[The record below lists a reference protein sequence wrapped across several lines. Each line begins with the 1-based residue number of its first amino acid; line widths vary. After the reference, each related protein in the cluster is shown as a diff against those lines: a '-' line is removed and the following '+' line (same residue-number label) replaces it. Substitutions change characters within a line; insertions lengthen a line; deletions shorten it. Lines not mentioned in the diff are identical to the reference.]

1 LQAVSGDSIPIRAD
15 TLASGGR
22 WVNDAP
28 SKVVRRSFVAAS
40 ISRHDTGSFSSNWDL
55 QGTNMRQ
62 HSTSL
67 GNHIM
72 RQAILAAAIAAA
84 VASASVP
91 VLAEPAARKLTY
103 YEYRRGLFALS
114 KIETASVVM
123 LGDSLTEGA
132 PWRELTGCLSLVNR
146 GIGGDTTTR
155 LLGRLDEVFKMRPRA
170 IFLMI
175 GVNDI
180 SLSVPRSTTVENLR
194 AILDRLERADTQPFL
209 AFVLPVTA
217 SYAKK
222 GINAGI
228 TDLNAAIAG
237 VLADHP
243 KTRPIDIR
251 PLMRGSDGALREELS
266 YDGLHLSPKGYAV
279 WRDAIAPELAKY
291 CVP

>member
-1 LQAVSGDSIPIRAD
+1 MRLKL
-15 TLASGGR
+15 TLIG
-22 WVNDAP
+22 
-28 SKVVRRSFVAAS
+28 KHIVRP
-40 ISRHDTGSFSSNWDL
+40 T
-55 QGTNMRQ
+55 
-62 HSTSL
+62 
-67 GNHIM
+67 
-72 RQAILAAAIAAA
+72 ILAAAIVA
-84 VASASVP
+84 VVSTASMP

-155 LLGRLDEVFKMRPRA
+155 LLGRLDEVLKLKPRA

-180 SLSVPRSTTVENLR
+180 SLSVPRSTSVENLR
-194 AILDRLERADTQPFL
+194 AILDRLERADTQLFL
-209 AFVLPVTA
+209 AYVLPVTA

-222 GINAGI
+222 GMNGGI
-228 TDLNAAIAG
+228 ADLNTAIAG
-237 VLADHP
+237 VLADHR
-243 KTRPIDIR
+243 KTKAIDIR

-279 WRDAIAPELAKY
+279 WRDAIAPEIAQY
-291 CVP
+291 CGP

>member
-1 LQAVSGDSIPIRAD
+1 
-15 TLASGGR
+15 
-22 WVNDAP
+22 
-28 SKVVRRSFVAAS
+28 
-40 ISRHDTGSFSSNWDL
+40 
-55 QGTNMRQ
+55 MRQ
-62 HSTSL
+62 KLTL
-67 GNHIM
+67 IGKHIM
-72 RQAILAAAIAAA
+72 RLSILAAAIA
-84 VASASVP
+84 VVVTTASMP
-91 VLAEPAARKLTY
+91 VLAEAAARKLTY

-155 LLGRLDEVFKMRPRA
+155 LLGRLDEVLKSKPRA

-180 SLSVPRSTTVENLR
+180 SLSVPRSTSVENLR

-209 AFVLPVTA
+209 AYVLPVTA

-222 GINAGI
+222 GMNGGI
-228 TDLNAAIAG
+228 ADLNAAIAG
-237 VLADHP
+237 VLADHR
-243 KTRPIDIR
+243 KTKAIDIR
-251 PLMRGSDGALREELS
+251 PLMRGSDGVLREELS

-279 WRDAIAPELAKY
+279 WREAIAPEIAQY
-291 CVP
+291 CGP

>member
-1 LQAVSGDSIPIRAD
+1 MQQKP
-15 TLASGGR
+15 TL
-22 WVNDAP
+22 
-28 SKVVRRSFVAAS
+28 
-40 ISRHDTGSFSSNWDL
+40 
-55 QGTNMRQ
+55 
-62 HSTSL
+62 L
-67 GNHIM
+67 GKRIM
-72 RQAILAAAIAAA
+72 RPTILATAIA
-84 VASASVP
+84 VAISTASMS
-91 VLAEPAARKLTY
+91 VLAEPAAPARKLTY
-103 YEYRRGLFALS
+103 QDYRRGLFALS
-114 KIETASVVM
+114 KIESASIVM

-155 LLGRLDEVFKMRPRA
+155 LRGRLDEVLKLKPRA

-180 SLSVPRSTTVENLR
+180 SLSVPRSTSVENLR
-194 AILDRLERADTQPFL
+194 AILDRLERADTQLLL
-209 AFVLPVTA
+209 AYVLPVTA

-222 GINAGI
+222 GMNGSI

-237 VLADHP
+237 VLAEHS
-243 KTRPIDIR
+243 KTRTIDIR

-279 WRDAIAPELAKY
+279 WRDAIAPQIAQH

>member
-1 LQAVSGDSIPIRAD
+1 MRLKL
-15 TLASGGR
+15 TLIG
-22 WVNDAP
+22 
-28 SKVVRRSFVAAS
+28 K
-40 ISRHDTGSFSSNWDL
+40 
-55 QGTNMRQ
+55 
-62 HSTSL
+62 
-67 GNHIM
+67 HIM
-72 RQAILAAAIAAA
+72 RPTILAAAI
-84 VASASVP
+84 VATVTTASMS
-91 VLAEPAARKLTY
+91 VLAEPAAPARKLTY
-103 YEYRRGLFALS
+103 QEYRRGLFALS

-155 LLGRLDEVFKMRPRA
+155 LLGRLDEVLKLKPRA

-180 SLSVPRSTTVENLR
+180 SLSVPRSTSVENLR

-209 AFVLPVTA
+209 AYVLPVTA

-222 GINAGI
+222 GMNGSIA
-228 TDLNAAIAG
+228 DLNTAIAG
-237 VLADHP
+237 VLADHR
-243 KTRPIDIR
+243 KTKTIDIR

-279 WRDAIAPELAKY
+279 WRDAIAPEIAQY
-291 CVP
+291 CGP